1 MKLVIDYREKK
12 LIDLVNSIKLMNV
25 KYNPIEV
32 VVENLP
38 LSDVI
43 IKDAKN
49 NEKIL
54 IERKTIND
62 LASSIQDGRYNEQS
76 YRLTN
81 CNIHNHNILYLIEG
95 NISMWNNKYTRITRD
110 TIYSAIFSIMY
121 YKGFSTF
128 ITSTT
133 VETAEFLLN
142 TALKI
147 SKNDKS
153 SSKKTPYYTNDVDA
167 LCCNID
173 KTLDNIDNQQQ
184 PQQQPPKHNQQQ
196 SHPQNETM
204 DKINITI
211 NPTAL
216 KIVDNASFET
226 PPNLKYTK
234 YVKREKKSNITPE
247 NIDVIMLSQIPN
259 VSVDTAIQ
267 IINKYKT
274 IYNLINVLSKNA
286 SELKEF
292 KVKTK
297 SGERRLNSNVI
308 SYIKKYIVHK

>member
-12 LIDLVNSIKLMNV
+12 LISLLNSVKLMNA
-25 KYNPIEV
+25 KYKPIELL
-32 VVENLP
+32 VENLP

-43 IKDAKN
+43 IKDDKN
-49 NEKIL
+49 NEKLL

-81 CNIHNHNILYLIEG
+81 CDIHNHNIMYLIEG
-95 NISMWNNKYTRITRD
+95 NISMWNNKYTRIDRD

-121 YKGFSTF
+121 YKGFTTF

-147 SKNDKS
+147 HKNEKQ
-153 SSKKTPYYTNDVDA
+153 SSKKQPYYTNQMDV
-167 LCCNID
+167 LSYNIN
-173 KTLDNIDNQQQ
+173 KTLNDFDNKSQQENQVSD
-184 PQQQPPKHNQQQ
+184 PSLNKL
-196 SHPQNETM
+196 
-204 DKINITI
+204 NIQL
-211 NPTAL
+211 NPSAL
-216 KIVDNASFET
+216 KMIEDTSSPAEKT
-226 PPNLKYTK
+226 PDLKYTK

-267 IINKYKT
+267 IIDKYKT
-274 IYNLINVLSKNA
+274 IYNLINILSENEN
-286 SELKEF
+286 ELKDF
-292 KVKTK
+292 RIKTK

-308 SYIKKYIVHK
+308 SYIKNYIVNKQ

>member
-12 LIDLVNSIKLMNV
+12 LISLLNSVKLMNA
-25 KYNPIEV
+25 KYKPIEIL
-32 VVENLP
+32 VENLP

-43 IKDAKN
+43 IKDDKN
-49 NEKIL
+49 NEKLL

-81 CNIHNHNILYLIEG
+81 CDIHNHNIMYLIEG
-95 NISMWNNKYTRITRD
+95 NISMWNNKYTRINRD

-121 YKGFSTF
+121 YKGFTTF

-147 SKNDKS
+147 HKNEKQ
-153 SSKKTPYYTNDVDA
+153 SSKKQPYYTNQMDA
-167 LCCNID
+167 LSYNID
-173 KTLDNIDNQQQ
+173 KTLNDIDNNSPSESQTLDASSN
-184 PQQQPPKHNQQQ
+184 KL
-196 SHPQNETM
+196 
-204 DKINITI
+204 NIQL
-211 NPTAL
+211 NPSAL
-216 KIVDNASFET
+216 KMIEDTSSSVAEKT
-226 PPNLKYTK
+226 PDLKYTK

-267 IINKYKT
+267 IIDKYKT
-274 IYNLINVLSKNA
+274 IYNLINVLSENA
-286 SELKEF
+286 SELKDF
-292 KVKTK
+292 KIKTK

-308 SYIKKYIVHK
+308 SYIKNYLVDK

>member
-12 LIDLVNSIKLMNV
+12 LISLLNSVKLMNA
-25 KYNPIEV
+25 KYKPIEIL
-32 VVENLP
+32 VENLP

-43 IKDAKN
+43 IKDDKN
-49 NEKIL
+49 NEKLL

-81 CNIHNHNILYLIEG
+81 CDIHNHNIMYLIEG
-95 NISMWNNKYTRITRD
+95 NISMWNNKYTRINRD

-121 YKGFSTF
+121 YKGFTTF

-147 SKNDKS
+147 HKNEKQ
-153 SSKKTPYYTNDVDA
+153 SSKKQPYYTNQMDA
-167 LCCNID
+167 LSYNID
-173 KTLDNIDNQQQ
+173 KTLNDIDNNSPRESQTLDASSN
-184 PQQQPPKHNQQQ
+184 KL
-196 SHPQNETM
+196 
-204 DKINITI
+204 NIQL
-211 NPTAL
+211 NPSAL
-216 KIVDNASFET
+216 KMIEDTSSSVAEKT
-226 PPNLKYTK
+226 PDLKYTK

-267 IINKYKT
+267 IIDKYKT
-274 IYNLINVLSKNA
+274 IYNLINVLSDND
-286 SELKEF
+286 SELKDF
-292 KVKTK
+292 KIKTK

-308 SYIKKYIVHK
+308 SYIKNYLVDK

>member
-12 LIDLVNSIKLMNV
+12 LIGLLNSVKLMNA
-25 KYNPIEV
+25 KYKPIEIL
-32 VVENLP
+32 VENLP

-43 IKDAKN
+43 IKDDKN
-49 NEKIL
+49 NEKLL

-81 CNIHNHNILYLIEG
+81 CDIHNHNIMYLIEG
-95 NISMWNNKYTRITRD
+95 NISMWNNKYTRIDRD

-121 YKGFSTF
+121 YKGFTTF

-147 SKNDKS
+147 HKNEKQ
-153 SSKKTPYYTNDVDA
+153 SSKKQPYYTNQMDV
-167 LCCNID
+167 LSYNIN
-173 KTLDNIDNQQQ
+173 KTLNDFDNKSQQENQVSD
-184 PQQQPPKHNQQQ
+184 PSLNKL
-196 SHPQNETM
+196 
-204 DKINITI
+204 NIQL
-211 NPTAL
+211 NPSAL
-216 KIVDNASFET
+216 KMIEDTSSPAEKT
-226 PPNLKYTK
+226 PDLKYTK

-267 IINKYKT
+267 IIDKYKT
-274 IYNLINVLSKNA
+274 IYNLINILSENEN
-286 SELKEF
+286 ELKDF
-292 KVKTK
+292 RIKTK
-297 SGERRLNSNVI
+297 YGERRLNSNVI
-308 SYIKKYIVHK
+308 LYIKNYIVNKQ

>member
-12 LIDLVNSIKLMNV
+12 LISLLNSVKLMNA
-25 KYNPIEV
+25 KYKPIEIL
-32 VVENLP
+32 VENLP

-43 IKDAKN
+43 IKDDKN
-49 NEKIL
+49 NEKLL

-81 CNIHNHNILYLIEG
+81 CDIHNHNIMYLIEG
-95 NISMWNNKYTRITRD
+95 NISMWNNKYTRINRD

-121 YKGFSTF
+121 YKGFTTF

-147 SKNDKS
+147 HKNEKQ
-153 SSKKTPYYTNDVDA
+153 SSKKQPYYTNQMDA
-167 LCCNID
+167 LSYNID
-173 KTLDNIDNQQQ
+173 KTLNDIDNNSPSESQTLDASSN
-184 PQQQPPKHNQQQ
+184 KL
-196 SHPQNETM
+196 
-204 DKINITI
+204 NIQL
-211 NPTAL
+211 NPSAL
-216 KIVDNASFET
+216 KMIEDTSSSVAEKT
-226 PPNLKYTK
+226 PDLKYTK

-267 IINKYKT
+267 IIDKYKT
-274 IYNLINVLSKNA
+274 IYNLINILSEND
-286 SELKEF
+286 SELKDF
-292 KVKTK
+292 KIKTK

-308 SYIKKYIVHK
+308 SYIKNYLVDK

>member
-12 LIDLVNSIKLMNV
+12 LISLLNSVKLMNA
-25 KYNPIEV
+25 KYKAIEIL
-32 VVENLP
+32 VENLP

-43 IKDAKN
+43 IKDDKN
-49 NEKIL
+49 NEKLL

-81 CNIHNHNILYLIEG
+81 CDIHNHNIMYLIEG
-95 NISMWNNKYTRITRD
+95 NISMWNNKYTRIDRD

-121 YKGFSTF
+121 YKGFTTF

-147 SKNDKS
+147 HKNEKQ
-153 SSKKTPYYTNDVDA
+153 SSKKEPYYTNQMDV
-167 LCCNID
+167 LSYNIN
-173 KTLDNIDNQQQ
+173 KTLNDIDNNS
-184 PQQQPPKHNQQQ
+184 PPENQV
-196 SHPQNETM
+196 SDPSLN
-204 DKINITI
+204 KLNIQL
-211 NPTAL
+211 NPSAL
-216 KIVDNASFET
+216 KMIEDTSSPAEKT
-226 PPNLKYTK
+226 PDLKYTK

-267 IINKYKT
+267 IIDKYKT
-274 IYNLINVLSKNA
+274 IYNLINILSENKN
-286 SELKEF
+286 ELKDF
-292 KVKTK
+292 KIKTK
-297 SGERRLNSNVI
+297 TGERRLNSNVI
-308 SYIKKYIVHK
+308 SYIKNYIVNKS

>member
-12 LIDLVNSIKLMNV
+12 LISLLNSVKLMNA
-25 KYNPIEV
+25 KYKPIEIL
-32 VVENLP
+32 VENLP

-49 NEKIL
+49 NEKLL

-81 CNIHNHNILYLIEG
+81 CDIHNHNIMYLIEG
-95 NISMWNNKYTRITRD
+95 NISMWNNKYTRINRD

-121 YKGFSTF
+121 YKGFTTF

-147 SKNDKS
+147 HKNEKQ
-153 SSKKTPYYTNDVDA
+153 SSKKQPYYTNQMDA
-167 LCCNID
+167 LSYNID
-173 KTLDNIDNQQQ
+173 KTLNDIDNNSPSESQTLDASSN
-184 PQQQPPKHNQQQ
+184 KL
-196 SHPQNETM
+196 
-204 DKINITI
+204 NIQL
-211 NPTAL
+211 NPSAL
-216 KIVDNASFET
+216 KMIEDTSSSVAEKT
-226 PPNLKYTK
+226 PDLKYTK

-267 IINKYKT
+267 IIDKYKT
-274 IYNLINVLSKNA
+274 IYNLINILSEND
-286 SELKEF
+286 SELKDF
-292 KVKTK
+292 KIKTK

-308 SYIKKYIVHK
+308 SYIKNYLVDK

>member
-12 LIDLVNSIKLMNV
+12 LINLVNSIKLMNV

-81 CNIHNHNILYLIEG
+81 CDIHNHNIMYLIEG
-95 NISMWNNKYTRITRD
+95 NISMWNNKYTRIDRD

-121 YKGFSTF
+121 YKGFTTF

-147 SKNDKS
+147 HKNEKQ
-153 SSKKTPYYTNDVDA
+153 SSKKQPYYTNQIDV
-167 LCCNID
+167 LSYNIN
-173 KTLDNIDNQQQ
+173 KTLNDIDNNS
-184 PQQQPPKHNQQQ
+184 PPENQV
-196 SHPQNETM
+196 SDPSLN
-204 DKINITI
+204 KLNIQL
-211 NPTAL
+211 NPSAL
-216 KIVDNASFET
+216 KMIEDTSSPAEKT
-226 PPNLKYTK
+226 PDLKYTK

-267 IINKYKT
+267 IIDKYKT
-274 IYNLINVLSKNA
+274 IYNLINILSENKN
-286 SELKEF
+286 ELKDF
-292 KVKTK
+292 KIKTK
-297 SGERRLNSNVI
+297 TGERRLNSNVI
-308 SYIKKYIVHK
+308 SYIKNYIVNKS

>member
-12 LIDLVNSIKLMNV
+12 LIGLLNSVKLMNA
-25 KYNPIEV
+25 KYKPIEIL
-32 VVENLP
+32 VENLP

-43 IKDAKN
+43 IKDDKN
-49 NEKIL
+49 NEKLL

-81 CNIHNHNILYLIEG
+81 CDIHNHNIMYLIEG
-95 NISMWNNKYTRITRD
+95 NISMWNNKYTRIDRD

-121 YKGFSTF
+121 YKGFTTF

-147 SKNDKS
+147 HKNEKQ
-153 SSKKTPYYTNDVDA
+153 SSKKQPYYTNQMDV
-167 LCCNID
+167 LSYNIN
-173 KTLDNIDNQQQ
+173 KTLNDFDNKSQQENQVSD
-184 PQQQPPKHNQQQ
+184 PSLNKL
-196 SHPQNETM
+196 
-204 DKINITI
+204 NIQL
-211 NPTAL
+211 NPSAL
-216 KIVDNASFET
+216 KMIEDTSSPAEKT
-226 PPNLKYTK
+226 PDLKYTK

>member
-12 LIDLVNSIKLMNV
+12 LIGLLNSVKLMNA
-25 KYNPIEV
+25 KYKPIEIL
-32 VVENLP
+32 VENLP

-43 IKDAKN
+43 IKDDKN
-49 NEKIL
+49 NEKLL

-81 CNIHNHNILYLIEG
+81 CDIHNHNIMYLIEG
-95 NISMWNNKYTRITRD
+95 NISMWNNKYTRIDRD

-121 YKGFSTF
+121 YKGFTTF

-147 SKNDKS
+147 HKNEKQ
-153 SSKKTPYYTNDVDA
+153 SSKKQPYYTNQMDV
-167 LCCNID
+167 LSYNIN
-173 KTLDNIDNQQQ
+173 KTLNDFDNKSQQENQVSD
-184 PQQQPPKHNQQQ
+184 PSLNKL
-196 SHPQNETM
+196 
-204 DKINITI
+204 NIQL
-211 NPTAL
+211 NPSAL
-216 KIVDNASFET
+216 KMIEDTSSPAEKT
-226 PPNLKYTK
+226 PDLKYTK

-267 IINKYKT
+267 IIDKYKT
-274 IYNLINVLSKNA
+274 IYNLINILSENEN
-286 SELKEF
+286 ELKDF
-292 KVKTK
+292 RIKTK

-308 SYIKKYIVHK
+308 SYIKNYIVNKQ

>member
-12 LIDLVNSIKLMNV
+12 LIGLLNSVKLMNA
-25 KYNPIEV
+25 KYKPIEIL
-32 VVENLP
+32 VENLP

-43 IKDAKN
+43 IKDDKN
-49 NEKIL
+49 NEKLL

-81 CNIHNHNILYLIEG
+81 CDIHNHNIMYLIEG
-95 NISMWNNKYTRITRD
+95 NISMWNNKYTRIDRD

-121 YKGFSTF
+121 YKGFTTF

-147 SKNDKS
+147 HKNEKQ
-153 SSKKTPYYTNDVDA
+153 SSKKQPYYTNQMDV
-167 LCCNID
+167 LSYNIN
-173 KTLDNIDNQQQ
+173 KTLNDFDNNSPPENQVSD
-184 PQQQPPKHNQQQ
+184 PSLNKL
-196 SHPQNETM
+196 
-204 DKINITI
+204 NIQL
-211 NPTAL
+211 NPSAL
-216 KIVDNASFET
+216 KMIEDTSSPAEKT
-226 PPNLKYTK
+226 PDLKYTK

-267 IINKYKT
+267 IIDKYKT
-274 IYNLINVLSKNA
+274 IYNLINILSENEN
-286 SELKEF
+286 ELKDF
-292 KVKTK
+292 KIKTK
-297 SGERRLNSNVI
+297 TGERRLNSNVI
-308 SYIKKYIVHK
+308 LYIKNYIVNKQ